1 MVKSVRSSWPLTSVE
16 TVDSESAK
24 RKHTKEIAELQ
35 QFIRLILKVLKF
47 AGNLGTKACAVLS
60 DSKVKHNALWPWLPP
75 RLILLEL
82 LTDQTTH
89 SLTVIKVIRNR
100 LRGFGSDVLL
110 ELWRVV
116 SLFFFHGVTSRK
128 REMRMWKWRQWW
140 MPQVWTPAT
149 TANPDSD
156 V

>member
-60 DSKVKHNALWPWLPP
+60 DSKVKHNALWPWLPYRVIP
-75 RLILLEL
+75 LE
-82 LTDQTTH
+82 
-89 SLTVIKVIRNR
+89 S
-100 LRGFGSDVLL
+100 
-110 ELWRVV
+110 
-116 SLFFFHGVTSRK
+116 
-128 REMRMWKWRQWW
+128 
-140 MPQVWTPAT
+140 
-149 TANPDSD
+149 
-156 V
+156 